1 MLNVNV
7 MRPSS
12 CPWYR
17 IIFINDR
24 VFQLWKG
31 SIFLPLAFIDA
42 QTPSLQKPV
51 SALTPK
57 KRFHDEVLK
66 AKIRARSRSFFLR
79 REQLKV
85 EGRRREN
92 ELGAAELQEL
102 SEVRKGHQ
110 HSLPNMEIARIR
122 ATNKRHPFPIQDIQS
137 KECHGMRISRFV
149 KKVSH
154 KRYSLPYGT
163 PNLTQG
169 RRVSVFNTYA
179 AVKM

>member
-1 MLNVNV
+1 M
-7 MRPSS
+7 
-12 CPWYR
+12 
-17 IIFINDR
+17 FINDR

-137 KECHGMRISRFV
+137 GMPWNARLSRKCLTKDTPSPKVHPRPPRLCFQHLCCGKNV
-149 KKVSH
+149 KIN
-154 KRYSLPYGT
+154 P
-163 PNLTQG
+163 
-169 RRVSVFNTYA
+169 FCEIE
-179 AVKM
+179 